1 VTKLQRLV
9 DVPPVGPSLEER
21 AAWVQENEGSSHL
34 EVPRQ
39 AETTY
44 LTHGLFRYVGKLP
57 PPLVAYFLDR
67 YSSPGATVLD
77 PMCGGGTTAIE
88 AVTSGRPSINFD
100 INPVARLVTEALTN
114 PIDLGELSTFS
125 QRVVEQAISEVPP
138 PRLGEYFSEDAY
150 GLIRYGLDLAQDP
163 AQKALMLAIA
173 RKASRANTKKIN
185 TVVDPSKTPEDA
197 RKLLQDATE
206 KFVRSFES
214 LRATD
219 PATCTVAPGRAD
231 EIPLEPESVDF
242 VLLHPPY
249 LTNTAFSEVTEI
261 QLNLLGLD
269 PKELRKAELAFR
281 GSYFHVPNG
290 LKKYLIGWARI
301 LQESSRV
308 LRPGGVIAVV
318 VGDGRI
324 DNVRIPVGTIT
335 AEYAEDLDLKQ
346 LQRSVH
352 VLNNQTGW
360 TLSRRMT
367 HQHVL
372 VFGK

>member
-1 VTKLQRLV
+1 M
-9 DVPPVGPSLEER
+9 
-21 AAWVQENEGSSHL
+21 

-39 AETTY
+39 ADTTY
-44 LTHGLFRYVGKLP
+44 FTHGLFRYVGKLP
-57 PPLVAYFLDR
+57 PPLVAYLLER
-67 YSSPGATVLD
+67 YSSPGSTILD

-88 AVTSGRPSINFD
+88 AATSGRPAINFD
-100 INPVARLVTEALTN
+100 INPVARLVTEAVTKQVDVDAL
-114 PIDLGELSTFS
+114 LTFS
-125 QRVVEQAISEVPP
+125 QKVSEEAIPEVSP
-138 PRLGEYFSEDAY
+138 PRLKEYFSEEAY
-150 GLIRYGLDLAQDP
+150 GLLRYGLDLAHNP
-163 AQKALMLAIA
+163 AERTLMLSIA

-185 TVVDPSKTPEDA
+185 TVVDPSKNPEDP
-197 RKLLQDATE
+197 RKLLHDQAS
-206 KFVRSFES
+206 KFARSFEA
-214 LRATD
+214 LVATS
-219 PATCTVAPGRAD
+219 PATATVAEGRAD
-231 EIPLEPESVDF
+231 EIPLEPSSVDF

-249 LTNTAFSEVTEI
+249 LTNTAFSEVTDI

-290 LKKYLIGWARI
+290 LKKYLIGWAKI
-301 LQESSRV
+301 LEESTRV
-308 LRPGGVIAVV
+308 VRTGGVIAVV

-324 DNVRIPVGTIT
+324 DNVRVPVGTIT
-335 AEYAEDLDLKQ
+335 AEYADDLGLKQ